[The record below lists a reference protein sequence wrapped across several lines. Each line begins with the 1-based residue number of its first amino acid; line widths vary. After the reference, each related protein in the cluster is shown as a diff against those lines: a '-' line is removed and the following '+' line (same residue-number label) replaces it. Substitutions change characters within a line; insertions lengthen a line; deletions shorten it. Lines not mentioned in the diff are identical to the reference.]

1 MIGQSDIRPQ
11 TFSVIDLT
19 NGMSEIILYTD
30 ITEKIIQTVDNEP
43 KTIFEFDMYE
53 MLIQTRSDL
62 TDDINANYESWL
74 SYAKGQSTKP
84 LSDKEKIAMLDQVLT
99 ELILGGI

>member
-11 TFSVIDLT
+11 TFSIVDLA
-19 NGMSEIILYTD
+19 NGMSEIILYSD
-30 ITEKIIQTVDNEP
+30 ITEKSIQTIDNES

-53 MLIQTRSDL
+53 LLIQTRSDL
-62 TDDINANYESWL
+62 TEDVTTNYDSWL

-99 ELILGGI
+99 ELILGGM